1 MRDSGG
7 GSDDGEGGG
16 GGGGVGK
23 LLVGV
28 KNSAVITGLPKGH
41 AELQSIFSR
50 SSPSKNEHF
59 G

>member
-7 GSDDGEGGG
+7 GSDEGGG
-16 GGGGVGK
+16 GGGK
-23 LLVGV
+23 LLVGI
-28 KNSAVITGLPKGH
+28 KNSAVITELPKGH

>member
-1 MRDSGG
+1 MAVRTK
-7 GSDDGEGGG
+7 GEGGG
-16 GGGGVGK
+16 GK
-23 LLVGV
+23 LLVCI
-28 KNSAVITGLPKGH
+28 KNSAVITELPKGH